1 MMVRAPGRHHSHQAI
16 LVATDG
22 MTHPLGQERVA
33 APGVLQ
39 LAENGRWLFSPIIS
53 VPPSLPVILRVPL
66 AILNGICHYEW

>member
-1 MMVRAPGRHHSHQAI
+1 VLGPGLHRSHHAI

-22 MTHPLGQERVA
+22 KTQALGQERVA

-53 VPPSLPVILRVPL
+53 VAPSLPAILRVPL
-66 AILNGICHYEW
+66 AILNGICHYKW